1 MDYEY
6 NELKLEILMEM
17 DATDEATAADIAESL
32 GHPYQSVAMAML
44 RYHGQGLLDRY
55 TTDWKN
61 EKVYSLSARGLERLE
76 WFIAQEDEKDAEDER
91 GEENEEEDE
100 HEDEE
105 DEDEDDWDEK

>member
-17 DATDEATAADIAESL
+17 DAKEEAIAADIVESL

-44 RYHGQGLLDRY
+44 RYHRQGLLNRY

-61 EKVYSLSARGLERLE
+61 EKMYSLSARGLERLE
-76 WFIAQEDEKDAEDER
+76 WLLEQEDEEA
-91 GEENEEEDE
+91 
-100 HEDEE
+100 
-105 DEDEDDWDEK
+105 